1 MLPENLLNSAFGQR
15 SKGAFTRFQNVFRP
29 NALRA
34 PRHMAPRI
42 IEIIG
47 LSGSGK
53 TSFLAQIKR
62 GRRSP
67 SFWATKQEFFDLE
80 GRRSIRQCEADD
92 RLLLLLQDRM
102 DAIRL
107 NGEQGS
113 RLFRRFYNTF
123 NSCFDAVF
131 LENADLFCHIIED
144 EGFVFTFRNE
154 ILERS
159 STDEGFFGEL
169 TRRRA
174 FVAILCEPRL
184 AVENLRKRAAGG
196 GKVLDGH
203 QGFDEAR
210 MMQWAEDDAR
220 GIDRLLHLARKA
232 GMPVLELETRGDFS
246 SNLAKF
252 ERMFD

>member
-1 MLPENLLNSAFGQR
+1 MLPENLLNSAIGQR
-15 SKGAFTRFQNVFRP
+15 SIGAFARFQNVFRP
-29 NALRA
+29 SLLRA

-67 SFWATKQEFFDLE
+67 SFWTTKQEFFALQ
-80 GRRSIRQCEADD
+80 GKRSLRQCEADD
-92 RLLLLLQDRM
+92 RLLSLLQEKM

-107 NGEQGS
+107 NGENGS

-123 NSCFDAVF
+123 NICFDAVF
-131 LENADLFCHIIED
+131 LENAELFCHIIED

-154 ILERS
+154 ILEHCVAE
-159 STDEGFFGEL
+159 EGFFADL

-174 FVAILCEPRL
+174 FVAILCEPRM
-184 AVENLRKRAAGG
+184 AVENLRKRAITG
-196 GKVLDGH
+196 GKVLDRH
-203 QGFDEAR
+203 KDLDDAR
-210 MMQWAEDDAR
+210 LMQWAEDDAR
-220 GIDRLLHLARKA
+220 NVDRLLHLSRKA
-232 GMPVLELETRGDFS
+232 GMPVLEIETRGDFT
-246 SNLAKF
+246 SNLVKF
-252 ERMFD
+252 EKMFD